1 MERKVEIKK
10 STEPQRNDIDQ
21 WCLAAEYQKK
31 PKNDNRKK
39 LRSKEEKGLIAID
52 DIKPDE
58 RIACREDQVA
68 CLMSVDIIKKDV
80 HC

>member
-1 MERKVEIKK
+1 MESKVKIKK
-10 STEPQRNDIDQ
+10 GTEPQRNDIDQ
-21 WCLAAEYQKK
+21 WCLAAKYQKK

-52 DIKPDE
+52 DIKPYQC
-58 RIACREDQVA
+58 ITGREDQVA
-68 CLMSVDIIKKDV
+68 CLMSIDIIKKDV